1 MIAKAAVLIQQLN
14 SLITNLESHED
25 EELDGLKKQLSAA
38 NRAIS
43 MLQTN
48 DLSIPQDLTK
58 TQEKL
63 KADVLDRDEVSVVL
77 TYLKGELENILADVQ
92 RLDKQQ
98 RSTQT
103 TAMRPMQRRGTR
115 TSKGHYT
122 SEDTLRGTLV
132 ASLKSLG
139 GSAPKSEVED
149 EMERRLRSV
158 LTNADYEPVGEGIPR
173 WKKNAQWMRYNLV
186 QEGIMKSNSPRGIWE
201 LK

>member
-14 SLITNLESHED
+14 NLITNLESHRD
-25 EELDGLKKQLSAA
+25 EELDELKKKLSAV

-43 MLQTN
+43 TLQTN
-48 DLSIPQDLTK
+48 DLSIPQDLTEA
-58 TQEKL
+58 QEKL

-77 TYLKGELENILADVQ
+77 TYLRGELEKILADIQ
-92 RLDKQQ
+92 KIEKQQ

-103 TAMRPMQRRGTR
+103 TAMRPVQRGTR

-122 SEDTLRGTLV
+122 SEDTLRGTLI
-132 ASLKSLG
+132 ASLKALG
-139 GSAPKSEVED
+139 GSAPKSKVED

-158 LTNADYEPVGEGIPR
+158 LTDADYEPVGEGIPR
-173 WKKNAQWMRYNLV
+173 WKKNAQWMRYSLV

>member
-1 MIAKAAVLIQQLN
+1 MIAKAAILIQQLN
-14 SLITNLESHED
+14 NLITNLESHGD
-25 EELDGLKKQLSAA
+25 EELDELKKKLSAV

-48 DLSIPQDLTK
+48 DLSIPQDLTEA
-58 TQEKL
+58 QEKL

-77 TYLKGELENILADVQ
+77 TYLRGELEKILADIQ
-92 RLDKQQ
+92 KLEKQQ

-103 TAMRPMQRRGTR
+103 TAMRPVQRGTR

-122 SEDTLRGTLV
+122 SEDTLKGALI
-132 ASLKSLG
+132 ASLKALG
-139 GSAPKSEVED
+139 GSAPKSKVED

-173 WKKNAQWMRYNLV
+173 WKKNAQWMRYSLV

>member
-1 MIAKAAVLIQQLN
+1 MIAKAAILIQQLN
-14 SLITNLESHED
+14 NLITNLESHGD
-25 EELDGLKKQLSAA
+25 EELDELKKKLSAV

-48 DLSIPQDLTK
+48 DLSIPQDLTEA
-58 TQEKL
+58 QEKL

-77 TYLKGELENILADVQ
+77 TYLRGELEKILADIQ
-92 RLDKQQ
+92 KLEKQQ

-103 TAMRPMQRRGTR
+103 AAMRPVQRGTR

-122 SEDTLRGTLV
+122 SEDTLRGTLI
-132 ASLKSLG
+132 ASLKALG

-173 WKKNAQWMRYNLV
+173 WKKNAQWMRYSLV

>member
-1 MIAKAAVLIQQLN
+1 MIAKAAILIQQLN
-14 SLITNLESHED
+14 NLITNLESHED

-48 DLSIPQDLTK
+48 DLSIPQDLTEA
-58 TQEKL
+58 QEKL

-77 TYLKGELENILADVQ
+77 TYLRGELEKILADIQ
-92 RLDKQQ
+92 KLEKQQ

-103 TAMRPMQRRGTR
+103 AAMRPVQRGTR

-122 SEDTLRGTLV
+122 SEDTLRGTLI
-132 ASLKSLG
+132 ASLKALG

-173 WKKNAQWMRYNLV
+173 WKKNAQWMRYSLV